1 MISDIN
7 KLELDVKWQNLTP
20 GCTIVGSCTAEV
32 FRTEERLSPGH
43 RMCAGCGATIA
54 VRNVLRG
61 LHEEDEAVI
70 TCATGCLEVSSF
82 MYPYTAWKDSF
93 IHKTLKKTKATYKKK
108 KTNKHRS
115 CLSCFKE
122 KRKSKKALIN
132 SSLSVVMAVHTIS
145 DSSLYP
151 VQWNEIMIWF
161 TSVTIMALT

>member
-93 IHKTLKKTKATYKKK
+93 IHNAFEKCRSNLQWS
-108 KTNKHRS
+108 RS

>member
-70 TCATGCLEVSSF
+70 TGEEVTNNNHSF
-82 MYPYTAWKDSF
+82 ETSRRR
-93 IHKTLKKTKATYKKK
+93 
-108 KTNKHRS
+108 RS
-115 CLSCFKE
+115 GYHLCN
-122 KRKSKKALIN
+122 R
-132 SSLSVVMAVHTIS
+132 V
-145 DSSLYP
+145 P
-151 VQWNEIMIWF
+151 
-161 TSVTIMALT
+161 